1 MNVLQLLRRHPARRR
16 DGVRPD
22 SRHRTRRIRTCP
34 SWWPPG
40 HGLGYEHGFT
50 HQVID
55 LVNAI
60 GAGGTARPTF
70 ADGLHVQ
77 RVLAAVE
84 SSSADDSRW
93 QSIPSD
99 G

>member
-1 MNVLQLLRRHPARRR
+1 VLQYYDGRRPSTSAGFTRILATEPDHPYLA
-16 DGVRPD
+16 
-22 SRHRTRRIRTCP
+22 

-55 LVNAI
+55 LVRAI
-60 GAGGTARPTF
+60 DTGTAARPTF

-77 RVLAAVE
+77 EVLAAVQE
-84 SSSADDSRW
+84 SSAHDSRW
-93 QSIPSD
+93 QAIPAA